1 MSMNQL
7 SPTDS
12 TAQVIRSLPSLPKDR
27 LLVLWEQNFGKPA
40 GSIRA
45 ELMIPVL
52 AFRIQEKAY
61 GGLDAGIT
69 ARLREVT
76 ASQGPKSRIDSE
88 ARHRFKPGTRLVREW
103 KGIIHEVILTD
114 DGYEHQGKKYKSLS
128 PIACA
133 ITGTHWSGPAFFGT
147 AKKGTKK

>member
-1 MSMNQL
+1 MKEPSLAN
-7 SPTDS
+7 S
-12 TAQVIRSLPSLPKDR
+12 TAELICSLPTLPKER
-27 LLVLWEQNFGKPA
+27 LLVLWRENFGKPA

-45 ELMIPVL
+45 ELMLPVL

-61 GGLDAGIT
+61 GSLDAGT
-69 ARLREVT
+69 TGRLREMT
-76 ASQGPKSRIDSE
+76 GCLAPQSRFHSE

-103 KGIIHEVILTD
+103 KGTIHEVILTD

-133 ITGTHWSGPAFFGT
+133 INGTHWSGPAFFGT
-147 AKKGTKK
+147 AKKGIKK

>member
-1 MSMNQL
+1 MKEPQL
-7 SPTDS
+7 SNS
-12 TAQVIRSLPSLPKDR
+12 TAELIRSLPMLAKER
-27 LLVLWEQNFGKPA
+27 LSVLWQENFSKPA

-45 ELMIPVL
+45 ELMIPIL

-61 GGLDAGIT
+61 GGLDAGVIG
-69 ARLREVT
+69 RLREIT
-76 ASQGPKSRIDSE
+76 GSLAPKSRIHSE

-103 KGIIHEVILTD
+103 KGTIHEVILTD